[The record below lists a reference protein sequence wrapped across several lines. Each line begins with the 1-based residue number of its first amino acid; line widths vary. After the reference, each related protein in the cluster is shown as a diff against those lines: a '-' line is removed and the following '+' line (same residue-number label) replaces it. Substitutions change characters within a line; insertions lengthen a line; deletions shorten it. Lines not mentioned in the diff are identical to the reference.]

1 MALLMRPSSL
11 LLHYTGGHTE
21 GLARADGVRD
31 IGLACADDP
40 PNNAPLVGP
49 QGDDIA
55 GTRQLQMASVEMAGD
70 EIVELVVVESA
81 EAVGAVGIG
90 PDPAL
95 KGGLDFW
102 SFSFA
107 ASVSAAF
114 KTRFSC
120 HPR

>member
-1 MALLMRPSSL
+1 M
-11 LLHYTGGHTE
+11 LHDRGGHTE

-70 EIVELVVVESA
+70 EIVELVVVETA

-95 KGGLDFW
+95 KGGLDFLEL
-102 SFSFA
+102 FFRGLGVGGVQDALFFA
-107 ASVSAAF
+107 VLD
-114 KTRFSC
+114 KDVVDLRD
-120 HPR
+120 R